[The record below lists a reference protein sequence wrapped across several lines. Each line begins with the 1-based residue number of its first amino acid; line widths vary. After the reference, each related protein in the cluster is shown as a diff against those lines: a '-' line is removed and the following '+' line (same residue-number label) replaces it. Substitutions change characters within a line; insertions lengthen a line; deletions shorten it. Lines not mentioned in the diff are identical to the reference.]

1 MSIKISEIFYS
12 LQGEGQ
18 FAGTPSIFIR
28 TFGCNF
34 NCSGFGMPAGE
45 LSQERMKID
54 SHKYSKFEDLP
65 LVATGCDSYG
75 SWDPRFKHL
84 SKDLEIDE
92 IVEQVLKLLPES
104 RFTQS
109 NGNDVH
115 LVITGGEP
123 LLGWQKQFPALLKP
137 LSLLGLKNLTFETN
151 GTQSLSEELKKYLEK
166 ASFKTTFSVSPK
178 LKISGHSFSESIKPE
193 VVKEY
198 TKAGNIFFKFVVS
211 GEKEIGEVNQAVAAY
226 RKEGID
232 SKIYLMPVGGLPKE
246 YLLNKH
252 IISELC
258 AQFGFYFSPRLQVE
272 LWGNEHGT

>member
-1 MSIKISEIFYS
+1 MTIKTSEIFYS

-18 FAGTPSIFIR
+18 FAGIPSIFIR

-34 NCSGFGMPAGE
+34 NCSGFGMPQGE
-45 LSQERMKID
+45 LSQERMAVDPK
-54 SHKYSKFEDLP
+54 KYSKFEDLP

-84 SKDLEIDE
+84 SQDLEIDE

-104 RFTQS
+104 RFMQS

-115 LVITGGEP
+115 LIITGGEP
-123 LLGWQKQFPALLKP
+123 LLGWQKQYSALLKT

-151 GTQSLSEELKKYLEK
+151 GTQALDTDLKKYLKE
-166 ASFKTTFSVSPK
+166 APFKTTFSVSPK
-178 LKISGHSFSESIKPE
+178 LKTSGHAFSEAIKPD

-198 TKAGNIFFKFVVS
+198 AETGNVFFKFVVS
-211 GEKEIGEVNQAVAAY
+211 GEKEIIEVNQAVAAY
-226 RKEGID
+226 QAAGIH
-232 SKIYLMPVGGLPKE
+232 SKVYLMPVGGLPQE

-252 IISELC
+252 IVSELC
-258 AQFGFYFSPRLQVE
+258 SQFGFYFSPRLQVE

>member
-18 FAGTPSIFIR
+18 FAGVPSIFIR

-34 NCSGFGMPAGE
+34 NCSGFGMSEGQ
-45 LSQERMKID
+45 LSQERMNVD
-54 SHKYSKFEDLP
+54 PQKYSKFEDLP

-92 IVEQVLKLLPES
+92 VVEQVLKLLPES
-104 RFTQS
+104 RFVQS

-123 LLGWQKQFPALLKP
+123 LLGWQKQYPALLKP

-151 GTQSLSEELKKYLEK
+151 GTQALDADLRKYLKE
-166 ASFKTTFSVSPK
+166 APFKTTFSVSPK
-178 LKISGHSFSESIKPE
+178 LKISGHVFSEAIKPE

-198 TKAGNIFFKFVVS
+198 TQAGHVFLKFVVS
-211 GEKEIGEVNQAVAAY
+211 GEKEIVDVNQALETYNAS
-226 RKEGID
+226 EIN
-232 SKIYLMPVGGLPKE
+232 SKVYLMPVGGLPKE

-252 IISELC
+252 IVSELC
-258 AQFGFYFSPRLQVE
+258 AEKGFYFSPRLQVE

>member
-1 MSIKISEIFYS
+1 MTIKVSEIFYS

-18 FAGTPSIFIR
+18 FAGIPSIFIR

-34 NCSGFGMPAGE
+34 NCSGFGMSQGE
-45 LSQERMKID
+45 LSKERMAID
-54 SHKYSKFEDLP
+54 PQKYSKFEDLP

-75 SWDPRFKHL
+75 SWDPRFKNL

-92 IVEQVLKLLPES
+92 IVEQVLKLLPQS
-104 RFTQS
+104 RFVQE

-115 LVITGGEP
+115 LIITGGEP
-123 LLGWQKQFPALLKP
+123 LLGWQKNYPALLKT

-151 GTQSLSEELKKYLEK
+151 GTQALDADLKKYLIE
-166 ASFKTTFSVSPK
+166 APFKTTFSVSPK
-178 LKISGHSFSESIKPE
+178 LKISGHSFAEAIKPE

-198 TKAGNIFFKFVVS
+198 SQTGNVFFKFVVS
-211 GEKEIGEVNQAVAAY
+211 GEKEITEVNQALNAY
-226 RKEGID
+226 RTTGIN
-232 SKIYLMPVGGLPKE
+232 SKVYLMPVGGLPKE

-252 IISELC
+252 IVSELC
-258 AQFGFYFSPRLQVE
+258 AELGFYFSPRLQVE